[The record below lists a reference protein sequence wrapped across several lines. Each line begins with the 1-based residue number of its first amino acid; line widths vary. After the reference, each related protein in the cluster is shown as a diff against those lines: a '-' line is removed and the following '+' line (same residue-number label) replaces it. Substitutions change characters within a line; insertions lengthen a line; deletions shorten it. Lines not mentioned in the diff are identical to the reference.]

1 MRGLWILVAAALI
14 LTAACAASA
23 DEVTDALAAATAAY
37 GSGNYKEAST
47 QTQTALVG
55 INQKLIGLL
64 IAAMPAPPSGWTA
77 EDPEGLDTSAFGMGF
92 WAGLVVERTYTSPS
106 GSSIDFTIAANSPM
120 LATLRMF
127 VSNPM
132 LAQMSGQSGM
142 KKISV
147 CGNDAIQ
154 EFEDETAD
162 VNILAGN
169 ATLISISGQSAADQ
183 DHVMTLAN
191 ATNCDGIVAIVE

>member
-1 MRGLWILVAAALI
+1 MKNLWILCAALV
-14 LTAACAASA
+14 LLGACVASA
-23 DEVTDALAAATAAY
+23 DQVTDALAAASTAY
-37 GSGNYKEAST
+37 DDGNYKEAST

-55 INQKLIGLL
+55 INQKLIELL

-77 EDPEGLDTSAFGMGF
+77 EDPEGLDSSAFGMGF
-92 WAGLVVERTYTSPS
+92 WAGLVVDRTYYTPS
-106 GSSIDFTIAANSPM
+106 GSPIEFTIAANSPM

-127 VSNPM
+127 LSNPM

-142 KKISV
+142 ETTTV
-147 CGNDAIQ
+147 CGNDAIK
-154 EFEDETAD
+154 EFSDGQAD
-162 VNILAGN
+162 LNILAGN

-183 DHVMTLAN
+183 ENVMTLGN

>member
-1 MRGLWILVAAALI
+1 MKGLLIAVAASLLLVAS
-14 LTAACAASA
+14 AASA
-23 DEVTDALAAATAAY
+23 DDVSDAIAAANAAY
-37 GSGNYKEAST
+37 ASQDYKEAST
-47 QTQTALVG
+47 ELQTALIGV
-55 INQKLIGLL
+55 NQKLIGLL
-64 IAAMPAPPSGWTA
+64 TAQMPAPPPGWTA
-77 EDPEGLDTSAFGMGF
+77 EDPEGMDASAIGMGF
-92 WAGLVVERTYTSPS
+92 WAGLVVERTYYSPS

-120 LATLRMF
+120 LATFRMF
-127 VSNPM
+127 ISNPM

-154 EFEDETAD
+154 EFDEGNAD

-169 ATLISISGQSAADQ
+169 ATLISISGSSADDQ
-183 DHVMTLAN
+183 EHVLTLAN